1 MQTGNRPLFVF
12 EMANN
17 HMGDVAHGIKIVEE
31 FAKIIEGISEFDF
44 SVKLQHRHESFIHPG
59 HRNRQDHKLIK
70 RFVDTQLTKSD
81 FKRLKEEI
89 QRYGFI
95 SMCTPWDE
103 LSVDLME
110 ELDFDII
117 KIASCSFNDWSLL
130 ERIAKTKKRIIASTA
145 GASLDVIDQVVSF
158 FSHRQ
163 KDFALMHCVG
173 EYPCLRENLELNQ
186 IDLFHERYP
195 GIPIGFSTHE
205 DPENYDS
212 IRIAVAKGA
221 VIFEKHIG
229 VPTERYKLNA
239 YSATPGQAKMWLE
252 SAMDAL
258 KMCGVQGRRKNFT
271 PKEIYDLGILH
282 RGAYAARDL
291 NNGDKLDENSYF
303 LAMPNID
310 GQIVAN
316 DLSKYTEFYAQKDY
330 KKGEV
335 LMRDEFS
342 IKELRKQVKNI
353 VAQLDEIL
361 KESKVALPPY
371 VDLEISY
378 HYGIEKFAE
387 SGAVLVKV
395 INREYSK
402 ILLIMFPGQSYPDH
416 RHIKKDE
423 SYHILYGDLTVN
435 LEGVVHQLSRGKV
448 MSVNR
453 GLLHGFTTKSGVIIE
468 EIATTY
474 IEGDSLYE
482 DDSIN
487 KRKNRKTFL
496 TFWPEWTS

>member
-17 HMGDVAHGIKIVEE
+17 HMGDVEHGIKIVKE

-44 SVKLQHRHESFIHPG
+44 SIKLQHRHESFIHPD
-59 HRNRQDHKLIK
+59 HRHRQDHKLIK
-70 RFVDTQLTKSD
+70 RFVDTQLTNSD
-81 FKRLKEEI
+81 FKRLKDEI
-89 QRYGFI
+89 QLGGFI

-103 LSVDLME
+103 LSVDLVE
-110 ELDFDII
+110 ELNFDII

-145 GASLDVIDQVVSF
+145 GASLDGIDQVVSF

-173 EYPCLRENLELNQ
+173 EYPCLRQNLELNQ

-195 GIPIGFSTHE
+195 GVSIGFSTHE

-221 VIFEKHIG
+221 TIFEKHIG

-239 YSATPGQAKMWLE
+239 YSATPEQAKMWLE
-252 SAMDAL
+252 SAMDAF
-258 KMCGVQGRRKNFT
+258 KMCGVQGKRKDFT
-271 PKEIYDLGILH
+271 QKEIYDLDILH

-291 NNGDKLDENSYF
+291 NIGEKLDENSYY

-310 GQIVAN
+310 GQIVAR

-330 KKGEV
+330 KKGEA

-342 IKELRKQVKNI
+342 IKELRKQVKTI
-353 VAQLDEIL
+353 VAKLDEIL
-361 KESKVALPPY
+361 KISKVALPPY

-378 HYGIEKFAE
+378 HYGIEKFDE

-395 INREYSK
+395 INREVQQN
-402 ILLIMFPGQSYPDH
+402 LAHHVPGAIISRTSSY
-416 RHIKKDE
+416 
-423 SYHILYGDLTVN
+423 
-435 LEGVVHQLSRGKV
+435 
-448 MSVNR
+448 
-453 GLLHGFTTKSGVIIE
+453 
-468 EIATTY
+468 
-474 IEGDSLYE
+474 
-482 DDSIN
+482 
-487 KRKNRKTFL
+487 
-496 TFWPEWTS
+496 